1 MNITVSGIGYVG
13 LSNAILLSQ
22 NHKVIGLDI
31 SSKKVEM
38 LNRGISP
45 IKDKEIQDFLVSK
58 ELDLK
63 ATLNKEEAY
72 RNADVVVIATPTDF
86 DNQRNQLDTQKVE
99 EVIEDVIRINPK
111 AIIVIKSTVPIGF
124 TSKIKAKLNFHN
136 ILFSPEFIRE
146 GSALYDNL
154 YPSRIVVGGQANQS
168 QLFAN
173 LLIEGALKKNIDVL
187 VTKPSE
193 AEAIKLFSNTYLA
206 MRVAFFNE
214 LDSFAEKNKLN
225 SIEIIKGIGLDS
237 RIGSHYN
244 NPSFGYGGYCL
255 PKDTKQINSNYQD
268 TPSILMA
275 AIIEANSSRKDF
287 IANSIIKKNP
297 HTVGVYRLIMKHDSD
312 NYRSS
317 SIQGVVERI
326 KVKGITV
333 IIYEPL
339 IKEVHFL
346 HSKVI
351 KNLKEFKELS
361 DIIIVNRMTDEM
373 IDVESKVY
381 TRDLFRAN

>member
-45 IKDKEIQDFLVSK
+45 IQDKEIQNFLVSK

-124 TSKIKAKLNFHN
+124 TSKIKAKLNFDN

-146 GSALYDNL
+146 GSALNDNL

-187 VTKPSE
+187 VTKPAE

-297 HTVGVYRLIMKHDSD
+297 RTVGVYRLIMKHDSD

-326 KVKGITV
+326 KVNGITV
-333 IIYEPL
+333 IIYEPF
-339 IKEVHFL
+339 IKEDYFL

-351 KNLKEFKELS
+351 KDLKEFKELS